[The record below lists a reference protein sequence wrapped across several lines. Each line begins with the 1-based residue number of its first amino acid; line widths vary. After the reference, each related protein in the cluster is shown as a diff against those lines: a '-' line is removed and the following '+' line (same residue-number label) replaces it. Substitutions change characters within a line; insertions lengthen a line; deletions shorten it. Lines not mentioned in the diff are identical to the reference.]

1 MRNLLYFRVKFS
13 KEEIMMQ
20 RKVELKRETSETSV
34 SLALDLDGKGDYRIS
49 TTIPFLD
56 HMLSLMAKH
65 GFFDVTLEA
74 KGDTQVDMH
83 HTVEDIGIVLG
94 QGFKQG
100 IGEGKGICRYGYSS
114 VPMDEALADVSL
126 DVCNRPCLVINLP
139 PLNTKVGEFD
149 AELVKVFFQAFVA
162 KSGITLH
169 VNVRYGENTHHVIES
184 IFKAFGRALAEA
196 VKADERVKGVLST
209 KGTF

>member
-1 MRNLLYFRVKFS
+1 
-13 KEEIMMQ
+13 MMK

-65 GFFDVTLEA
+65 GFFDVTLQA

-83 HTVEDIGIVLG
+83 HTVEDIGIMLG
-94 QGFKQG
+94 QGFKQA
-100 IGEGKGICRYGYSS
+100 IGKGKGICRYGCSS

-126 DVCNRPCLVINLP
+126 DVCNRPFLVINLP
-139 PLNTKVGEFD
+139 PLNPKVGEFD

-162 KSGITLH
+162 NSGITLH
-169 VNVRYGENTHHVIES
+169 ANVRYGENTHHVIES

-196 VKADERVKGVLST
+196 VKVDERVKGVLST

>member
-1 MRNLLYFRVKFS
+1 MA
-13 KEEIMMQ
+13 

-34 SLALDLDGKGDYRIS
+34 SLVVDLNGKGDYRIS

-56 HMLSLMAKH
+56 HMLNLFAKH
-65 GFFDVTLEA
+65 GFFDLTIQA
-74 KGDTQVDMH
+74 KGDTKVDMH

-100 IGEGKGICRYGYSS
+100 VGEGKGIRRYGYSS
-114 VPMDEALADVSL
+114 VPMDEALANVSL
-126 DVCNRPCLVINLP
+126 DFCNRPCLVFNLP
-139 PLNTKVGEFD
+139 SLSPKVGDFD
-149 AELVKVFFQAFVA
+149 VELVKVFFQAFTA
-162 KSGITLH
+162 NSGITLH
-169 VNVRYGENTHHVIES
+169 VNVSYGENTHHVIES

-196 VKADERVKGVLST
+196 VKVDERVEGVLST